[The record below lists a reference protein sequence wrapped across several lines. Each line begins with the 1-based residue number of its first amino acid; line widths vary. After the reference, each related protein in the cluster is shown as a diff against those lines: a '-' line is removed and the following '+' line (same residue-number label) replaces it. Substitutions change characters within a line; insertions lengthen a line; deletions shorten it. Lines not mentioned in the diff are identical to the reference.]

1 MSFSVV
7 SKRRFAAAWVRA
19 WLCLACLCLTCLSE
33 SAFAAT
39 APNIVLITLDTTRAD
54 RMGFLGSTRRLTPNL
69 DALARQS
76 AVFTHAYAQAP
87 LTSVSHATILT
98 GTYPQFHGVV
108 DFPMVLANDLPYAPE
123 ILHSHGYHTAAFVG
137 ALVLDP
143 KGGAPG
149 FDRGFDTY
157 DANFSPEDFQTKGR
171 YQSLERR
178 GEEVFAHALKWL
190 NHRPQG
196 PFFLWLHLYDP
207 HEPYDPPEPYKSR
220 YASEPYDGEIA
231 YDDAVIGK
239 LIGELKARGLYDSAL
254 ITVTADHGES
264 LGAHGEDTHG
274 VFVYDETIQ
283 VPLVMKLPRAN
294 ASTAAPQTGSRRSE
308 KPVGR
313 IDSRVELVDIMPTL
327 LDAANIAIPREVQG
341 QSLLKLTKAVGS
353 EVPESW
359 RDRPAYA
366 EAVYASLAY
375 GWSPLRSL
383 RTGKYLYIQ
392 APRRELYDI
401 NADPKAEHNLASGAK
416 AVADTLAAQLEALR
430 QKTSSTRQA
439 PKADLD
445 PVRMKQLAALGY
457 VVSSSTASIAGASE
471 QGADPKDRIQIVT
484 TIRKLESLMWDKR
497 YEEAIPVLQQLTTEF
512 PDMAPVPL
520 KLAEC
525 YLALRQYDNAVVA
538 LRKAVALNPELTVA
552 QIELGKTLMGIGNFN
567 EAVTVFENLTA
578 KSPKLLEGQVLLEI
592 AYARSNRVPD
602 TIKQCN
608 KVLEIAPDH
617 FGTMMILGQFLAK
630 SGEKDAAIEQL
641 KKAAALRPESPEPH
655 RALADIYDQLGRKED
670 ASREREEAQ
679 RLGAAVN

>member
-1 MSFSVV
+1 M
-7 SKRRFAAAWVRA
+7 KPEVRVIC
-19 WLCLACLCLTCLSE
+19 LLLSLACLPV
-33 SAFAAT
+33 SAVGAGS
-39 APNIVLITLDTTRAD
+39 PNIVLITLDTTRAD

-69 DALARQS
+69 DLLARQS
-76 AVFTHAYAQAP
+76 VVFTHAYAQAP

-108 DFPMVLANDLPYAPE
+108 DFPMVLAGDLPYAPE
-123 ILHSHGYHTAAFVG
+123 ILRNHGYHTAAFVG

-157 DANFSPEDFQTKGR
+157 DANFSPEDFQTRGR

-178 GEEVFAHALKWL
+178 GEEVVAHAIKWL
-190 NHRPQG
+190 KQRPQG

-207 HEPYDPPEPYKSR
+207 HEPYDPPEPYKTLF
-220 YASEPYDGEIA
+220 AAEPYDGEIA

-239 LIGELKARGLYDSAL
+239 LITELKSQSLYERAL

-283 VPLVMKLPRAN
+283 VPLLVKLPRAI
-294 ASTAAPQTGSRRSE
+294 ASTVTARKNS
-308 KPVGR
+308 GR
-313 IDSRVELVDIMPTL
+313 TPKTVSKIDSRVELVDVMPTL
-327 LDAANIAIPREVQG
+327 LEAANIAVPQEVQG
-341 QSLLKLTKAVGS
+341 ESLLGLMKTAGADI
-353 EVPESW
+353 PQSW

-392 APRRELYDI
+392 APHRELYDLS
-401 NADPKAEHNLASGAK
+401 ADPKAEHNLASESK
-416 AVADTLAAQLEALR
+416 AVADTLAAQLDSFR
-430 QKTSSTRQA
+430 QKTSSSRQA

-445 PVRMKQLAALGY
+445 PARMKQLAALGY
-457 VVSSSTASIAGASE
+457 VVSARTAAMAGASE
-471 QGADPKDRIQIVT
+471 QGADPKDRIQLVT
-484 TIRKLESLMWDKR
+484 TIRHLESLMWDKR
-497 YEEAIPVLQQLTTEF
+497 YDEAIPVLQQLATQF

-525 YLALRQYDNAVVA
+525 YLALRQDDNAVAA
-538 LRKAVALNPELTVA
+538 LRKAVALNPDSTVA
-552 QIELGKTLMGIGNFN
+552 QIELGRTLMGIGNFS
-567 EAVTVFENLTA
+567 EAATIFENLTD
-578 KSPKLLEGQVLLEI
+578 KTPKLLEAQILL
-592 AYARSNRVPD
+592 AVTYARANRVPE

-608 KVLEIAPDH
+608 RVLGLAPDH
-617 FGTMMILGQFLAK
+617 FGTTMILAQFLAK
-630 SGEKDAAIEQL
+630 SGDNQGAIERL
-641 KKAAALRPESPEPH
+641 AKAATLRPQSPEPH
-655 RALADIYDQLGRKED
+655 RLLAEIYDQLGRKGD
-670 ASREREEAQ
+670 AAREREEAG
-679 RLGAAVN
+679 RLAASAN